1 MKAIFEKEWGLYFST
16 PIGYVF
22 LGIFAFFSG
31 LYFWMNNI
39 LFGTTDFYAFFNG
52 FLTILLIIVPILTM
66 RSFSEE
72 RKTRSDQLLLT
83 APISVWDII
92 LGKFLAA
99 FAVYAV
105 ALAITLIYPLILAFM
120 GGSIDWGVLFGSY
133 IGYLMLGIV
142 FIAVGLFV
150 SNLTESQVVA
160 VIGTIGLLLI
170 FVLVDSLAQYIT
182 ILNAQNSV
190 LAFLYRIFMTVLSW
204 FALMARYETFSLGM
218 VELPALVYYLS
229 FAAVFLFLTGM
240 KIEQRRWN

>member
-1 MKAIFEKEWGLYFST
+1 MKAIYAKEVSQYFNT

-39 LFGTTDFYAFFNG
+39 LFGTTDFYGFFNG
-52 FLTILLIIVPILTM
+52 LLTILIIIVPILTM

-72 RKTRSDQLLLT
+72 RKSRSDQLLLT
-83 APISVWDII
+83 APVSVWDII

-99 FAVYAV
+99 LTVF
-105 ALAITLIYPLILAFM
+105 ALALAVTLIYPLILAFM
-120 GGSIDWGVLFGSY
+120 GGSVDWGVLFGSY
-133 IGYLMLGIV
+133 VGYLMLGIV

-170 FVLVDSLAQYIT
+170 FVLINSLSQYIT
-182 ILNAQNSV
+182 VLNAQNGF
-190 LAFLYRIFMTVLSW
+190 LALLYRGFMTVLSW
-204 FALMARYETFSLGM
+204 FALMARYESFSLG
-218 VELPALVYYLS
+218 VLELPAIIYYLS
-229 FAAVFLFLTGM
+229 FAAIFLFLTGM

>member
-1 MKAIFEKEWGLYFST
+1 MKAIYSKELGQYFNT

-39 LFGTTDFYAFFNG
+39 LFGTTDFYGFFNS
-52 FLTILLIIVPILTM
+52 FLTILIIIVPILTM

-83 APISVWDII
+83 APVSVWDII

-99 FAVYAV
+99 LSVYAM

-120 GGSIDWGVLFGSY
+120 GGSVDWGVLFGSY
-133 IGYLMLGIV
+133 VGYLMLGIV

-170 FVLVDSLAQYIT
+170 FVLVDSLTRYIT
-182 ILNAQNSV
+182 VLNAQNGV
-190 LAFLYRIFMTVLSW
+190 LAFLYRAFMTVLSW

-218 VELPALVYYLS
+218 LEIPALVYYLS
-229 FAAVFLFLTGM
+229 FAAFFLFLTGM